1 MTENSSPDEQT
12 GAGKPRSRRR
22 GRDEGSVYQRES
34 DGRWVGSVHIG
45 YRDGKRIRKTVYGRT
60 RSEAA
65 AKLRAAQAAVA
76 QGTLVH
82 DERRTVEDYLTW
94 WIDTVV
100 PGTVKP
106 TTEDGYRQ
114 ILRLY
119 VTPAVGKVK
128 LAKLSPLH
136 VQEMLSGMER
146 RGLSAATRRQTRA
159 ILRRALGHAERFEL
173 VHRNAAAQTE
183 APRGVAHRID
193 DALTRD
199 EARSLLDAAKGDP
212 FESLVIVALS
222 LGLRRG
228 EVLALRWE
236 NVDLDAGTLTVAA
249 TLTRRRG
256 HGLVES
262 SPKTARSRRTLPLPQ
277 TCIRALREQKR
288 TQAAA
293 QLAAGPDWQGEGH
306 VFTTPIGTPIDPR
319 NLTTEF
325 HRICTKAGL
334 GQRRF
339 HALRHSAATLML
351 AQGVPLA
358 VISDVLGHAS
368 YAITADVYA
377 RVGEELKSEAAAA
390 MDLALGQ

>member
-1 MTENSSPDEQT
+1 MTSRSEPDPART
-12 GAGKPRSRRR
+12 SNRRR
-22 GRDEGSVYQRES
+22 GRDEGSVYQRKS
-34 DGRWVGSVHIG
+34 DKRWVGSVHVG
-45 YRDGKRIRKTVYGRT
+45 YSDGKRIRKTVYGKT
-60 RSEAA
+60 RAEAA
-65 AKLRAAQAAVA
+65 AKLRAAQTAAA
-76 QGTLVH
+76 QGTLIH

-94 WIDTVV
+94 WIDEVV
-100 PGTVKP
+100 PGSVKP
-106 TTEDGYRQ
+106 TTEDGYRYMV
-114 ILRLY
+114 RRY
-119 VTPAVGKVK
+119 VVPAIGNLK

-136 VQEMLSGMER
+136 VQEMLTAMER

-159 ILRRALGHAERFEL
+159 ILRRALNHAERFEL

-183 APRGVAHRID
+183 APRGEVHRID

-199 EARSLLDAAKGDP
+199 EARALLDAAHGDP
-212 FESLVIVALS
+212 IEPLVVVALT

-236 NVDLDAGTLTVAA
+236 NVDLEAGTLIVAA
-249 TLTRRRG
+249 TLTRRTG

-277 TCIRALREQKR
+277 TCIRALRDQR
-288 TQAAA
+288 RAQAAL
-293 QLAAGPDWQGEGH
+293 QLSAGPDWQGDGH

-325 HRICTKAGL
+325 HRITTKAGL
-334 GQRRF
+334 GPRRF

-377 RVGEELKSEAAAA
+377 RVGEELKHEAAAA
-390 MDLALGQ
+390 MDVALG